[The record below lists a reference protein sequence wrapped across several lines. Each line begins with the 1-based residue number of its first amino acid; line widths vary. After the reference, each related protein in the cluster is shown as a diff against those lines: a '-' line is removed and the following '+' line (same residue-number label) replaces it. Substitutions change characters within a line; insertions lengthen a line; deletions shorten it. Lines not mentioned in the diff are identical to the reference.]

1 MVFGCSNWALD
12 WIQWLIL
19 SKKDKAM
26 NETFDEMKPSEE
38 DGADVKDAQSAAFF
52 AAFSI
57 IGFSIV
63 YWALQ
68 IKSVQEL
75 LDLAYGF

>member
-1 MVFGCSNWALD
+1 
-12 WIQWLIL
+12 
-19 SKKDKAM
+19 M
-26 NETFDEMKPSEE
+26 NETLDEMKLSEE
-38 DGADVKDAQSAAFF
+38 DGADVKDAQSSAFF

>member
-1 MVFGCSNWALD
+1 
-12 WIQWLIL
+12 
-19 SKKDKAM
+19 M
-26 NETFDEMKPSEE
+26 NESLDEMNSSEE
-38 DGADVKDAQSAAFF
+38 DGTDVKDAQSAAFV

>member
-1 MVFGCSNWALD
+1 
-12 WIQWLIL
+12 
-19 SKKDKAM
+19 M
-26 NETFDEMKPSEE
+26 NESLDEMNSSEE
-38 DGADVKDAQSAAFF
+38 DGTDVKDAQSAAFV

-57 IGFSIV
+57 IGFSII

>member
-1 MVFGCSNWALD
+1 
-12 WIQWLIL
+12 
-19 SKKDKAM
+19 M
-26 NETFDEMKPSEE
+26 NESLDEMNSSEE
-38 DGADVKDAQSAAFF
+38 DRTDVKDAQSAAFV

>member
-1 MVFGCSNWALD
+1 
-12 WIQWLIL
+12 
-19 SKKDKAM
+19 M
-26 NETFDEMKPSEE
+26 NESLDEMNSTKE
-38 DGADVKDAQSAAFF
+38 DGTDVKDAQRAAFV

-68 IKSVQEL
+68 IRSVQEL

>member
-1 MVFGCSNWALD
+1 
-12 WIQWLIL
+12 
-19 SKKDKAM
+19 M
-26 NETFDEMKPSEE
+26 NESLEDVKPLGEK
-38 DGADVKDAQSAAFF
+38 ADVKDAESSAFV

-68 IKSVQEL
+68 IQSVQEL

>member
-1 MVFGCSNWALD
+1 
-12 WIQWLIL
+12 
-19 SKKDKAM
+19 M
-26 NETFDEMKPSEE
+26 NESIEE
-38 DGADVKDAQSAAFF
+38 VRPREEEADVKDAESSAFV

-68 IKSVQEL
+68 IQSVQEL